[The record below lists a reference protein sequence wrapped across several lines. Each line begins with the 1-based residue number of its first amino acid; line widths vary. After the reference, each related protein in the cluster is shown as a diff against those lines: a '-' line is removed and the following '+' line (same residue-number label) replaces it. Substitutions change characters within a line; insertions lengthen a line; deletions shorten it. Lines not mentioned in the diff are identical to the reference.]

1 MLKKTS
7 YSHLYR
13 ICIHF
18 DYIVIT
24 VSKEKSI
31 HNYILYNWLKMG
43 HPGNCL
49 DEPVGIQSDGFEIDT
64 CHHCYHFSFFLFRYQ
79 HLQSFNIYK
88 FPLICYYFNDL
99 MSISFS
105 LTSINPSL
113 SLTKPFF
120 EHQSYKTMHVE
131 YHIDY
136 LRFFIVYLYKEI
148 KIWSKK
154 YKEIKHVVFDIK
166 RFFSHNFFPVK
177 YVYSWFFFLIEVYS
191 CYQLWLLTK
200 KHTDVDRITLNTYLL
215 LYTLL
220 PFYNVRCFIRFLMF

>member
-1 MLKKTS
+1 
-7 YSHLYR
+7 
-13 ICIHF
+13 
-18 DYIVIT
+18 
-24 VSKEKSI
+24 
-31 HNYILYNWLKMG
+31 MG

-79 HLQSFNIYK
+79 HLQRFNIYK

-113 SLTKPFF
+113 SLTKLFF

-136 LRFFIVYLYKEI
+136 LRFLLCIYTRKLKFDQKNTRKLNMLFLTLN
-148 KIWSKK
+148 
-154 YKEIKHVVFDIK
+154 VFL
-166 RFFSHNFFPVK
+166 SHSFFPVK
-177 YVYSWFFFLIEVYS
+177 YVYSCVFFSDRSYS
-191 CYQLWLLTK
+191 C
-200 KHTDVDRITLNTYLL
+200 
-215 LYTLL
+215 
-220 PFYNVRCFIRFLMF
+220 